1 MSSVKNKK
9 VFICYFHFARIS
21 FFDILMHKREM
32 KTRTL
37 LLTVIL
43 SACPGIAAAASC
55 SVMNLTRCLDSV
67 CAINVS
73 SNPSARCQYCGTSI
87 AGEPPS
93 QRGGMVS
100 LSVGA
105 SARYTIS
112 EDELEDA
119 PTDPGQRYAWATAK
133 CIEKIDGCTP
143 DDVTDNYDKLIEQSC
158 RAAGVSA
165 QLAATLADR
174 AKPSAT
180 LSSCTTSIRACM
192 IAANRCGSDWSNCAD
207 DASFDEFLSTCG
219 VQENNCSEFMPDVR
233 TAMTEDRDS
242 AIANAGALIENIIK
256 GYQKAREQKLASA
269 RHACTDGTSRTNCVE
284 TVCERNMPNKCGQG
298 YESERVNAELL
309 CEFYDLACELLDLQ

>member
-1 MSSVKNKK
+1 
-9 VFICYFHFARIS
+9 
-21 FFDILMHKREM
+21 MHKREM

-37 LLTVIL
+37 LFTVII
-43 SACPGIAAAASC
+43 STCPGIAAAATC

-73 SNPSARCQYCGTSI
+73 SNPSARCQYCGTSS

-93 QRGGMVS
+93 KLGGMVS
-100 LSVGA
+100 LSLGA

-112 EDELEDA
+112 DDELENA

-133 CIEKIDGCTP
+133 CIEKVQGCTP

-165 QLAATLADR
+165 QLAETLADR
-174 AKPSAT
+174 NKSKANLAT
-180 LSSCTTSIRACM
+180 CTMSIRTCM

-207 DASFDEFLSTCG
+207 DASFDEFLSTCA
-219 VQENNCSEFMPDVR
+219 VQDNDCSGFIADIR
-233 TAMTEDRDS
+233 TTMTDDRDS
-242 AIANAGALIENIIK
+242 AIASADALIDSIVA
-256 GYQKAREQKLASA
+256 GYQNAREQKLASA
-269 RHACTDGTSRTNCVE
+269 RAMCRDASGRTTCVE
-284 TVCERNMPNKCGQG
+284 TVCEQNMPNKCAVG